1 MRPIITLRF
10 KTTILDPLTTT
21 KMAEKMSQ
29 NSSMSSK
36 RSERPTQIK
45 TTRSGIR
52 IRRIPWLI
60 TVMVEEA
67 KTKVASVA
75 VVQTEAAAS

>member
-1 MRPIITLRF
+1 MQLIITLRF
-10 KTTILDPLTTT
+10 KTTILDPLTTTT

-36 RSERPTQIK
+36 RSERPTPIK
-45 TTRSGIR
+45 TTRSGTR

-60 TVMVEEA
+60 TVAAQET
-67 KTKVASVA
+67 KTKAALAA
-75 VVQTEAAAS
+75 VPTVAAAS

>member
-10 KTTILDPLTTT
+10 KTIILDPPTTT

-29 NSSMSSK
+29 NSLMSSK

-52 IRRIPWLI
+52 IRRIPWSI
-60 TVMVEEA
+60 TIMVQET
-67 KTKVASVA
+67 KTKVALV
-75 VVQTEAAAS
+75 VVQTEVAAS